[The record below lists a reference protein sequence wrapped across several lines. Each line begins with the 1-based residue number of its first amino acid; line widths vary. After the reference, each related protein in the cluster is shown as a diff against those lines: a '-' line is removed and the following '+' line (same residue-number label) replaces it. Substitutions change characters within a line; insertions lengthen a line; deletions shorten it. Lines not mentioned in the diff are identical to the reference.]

1 MIALALTGL
10 EKAINAYLNLDPET
24 VAHIAKFKDKTVA
37 ITITDWNIQFFVCLH
52 SDGIELK
59 ETYRGKADTTISGT
73 LFGLFNAGCAKGK
86 NEALFKNAVDISG
99 DTEFG
104 EKIREIF
111 SQIDIDWEEHLSTF
125 VGDVAAHKIGLCVSK
140 IFNIGHYSR
149 TTLRTNLQEYLQ
161 HEIQQVPT
169 ALQVEKYIHDV
180 GILQNDVDRVEAR
193 INHLIAERKVDT

>member
-24 VAHIAKFKDKTVA
+24 IAQISKHKGKTVA

-59 ETYRGKADTTISGT
+59 EKHSGKADTTLSGT

-86 NEALFKNAVDISG
+86 NEALFKYSVDISG

-104 EKIREIF
+104 QIIRGIL
-111 SQIDIDWEEHLSTF
+111 SNIDIDWEEHLSNV

-140 IFNIGHYSR
+140 ILKIGEHSR
-149 TTLRTNLQEYLQ
+149 TTLRTNLKEYLQ
-161 HEIQQVPT
+161 QEIQQVPT
-169 ALQVEKYIHDV
+169 AEQVEKYIHDV
-180 GILQNDVDRVEAR
+180 GILQNDVDRAEAR
-193 INHLIAERKVDT
+193 INRLMTEREINT